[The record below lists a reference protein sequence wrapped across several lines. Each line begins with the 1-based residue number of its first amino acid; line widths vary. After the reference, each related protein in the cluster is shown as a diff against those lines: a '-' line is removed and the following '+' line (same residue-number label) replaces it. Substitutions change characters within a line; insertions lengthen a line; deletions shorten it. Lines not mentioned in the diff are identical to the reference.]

1 MKPLIKQ
8 KIQNLCHFF
17 GYEIRRY
24 NKEYYPK
31 DMDIEFKEIYE
42 QCKDYTFTNI
52 EKMYSTYKATEY
64 IVNSRIPGDFVECG
78 VWKGGSSMIIAH
90 TLLRMKDMNRKI
102 YLYDTFEGMTKP
114 TEKDIKIT
122 DGFPVIISWERK
134 QRNNCKKWAF
144 APMRKVKKNMLST
157 GYPQENII
165 FVKGKVEITIPN
177 TVPSKIALLRL
188 DTDWYESTYH
198 ELEYLFPLLSNKGV
212 LIVDDYGFYAGAK
225 EASDKYFKENNISI
239 LLHRIS
245 WSRIGVK

>member
-1 MKPLIKQ
+1 MKPLITGKMQ
-8 KIQNLCHFF
+8 SLCNFF

-24 NKEYYPK
+24 NKEPYPK
-31 DMDIEFKEIYE
+31 DMERAFKEIYE
-42 QCKDYTFTNI
+42 QCKDHTLTGI

-78 VWKGGSSMIIAH
+78 VWKGGSSMIIAR
-90 TLLRMKDMNRKI
+90 TLLRMKDIHRKI

-114 TEKDIKIT
+114 TEKDVAIA
-122 DGFPVIISWERK
+122 DGFPSIISWERK
-134 QRNNCKKWAF
+134 QRNNDKKWAF
-144 APMRKVKKNMLST
+144 SPIRKVRKNMLST
-157 GYPQENII
+157 GYPQENIL
-165 FVKGKVEITIPN
+165 FVKGKVEITIPD

-198 ELEYLFPLLSNKGV
+198 ELKHLFPLLSNRGV

-225 EASDKYFKENNISI
+225 EAVDNYFEENNISL